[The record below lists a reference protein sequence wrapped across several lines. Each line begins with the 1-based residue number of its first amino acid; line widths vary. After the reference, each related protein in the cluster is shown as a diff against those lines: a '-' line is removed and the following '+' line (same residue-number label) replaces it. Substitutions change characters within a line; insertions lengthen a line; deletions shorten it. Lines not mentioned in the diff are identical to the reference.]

1 MPKNPLIYYGLLVI
15 VGTAA
20 IYVGAWL
27 TQKIEFI
34 LPYTLAAGI
43 VMVIAG
49 AFLEHKKRTAQTAQP
64 ELRSP
69 ETAQAPEA
77 PSAETTATPSE

>member
-1 MPKNPLIYYGLLVI
+1 MPKNPFIYYGLLLI

-34 LPYTLAAGI
+34 LPFTLGLGI
-43 VMVIAG
+43 LLVILG
-49 AFLEHKKRTAQTAQP
+49 VLIENKKKQAQQ
-64 ELRSP
+64 E
-69 ETAQAPEA
+69 APEA
-77 PSAETTATPSE
+77 ASKPAD